1 MKIIDIELIDSVTEQ
16 AKISPRLRMNH
27 NLHQSLDANVQCLL
41 NAMEPG
47 TKLPIHRHRNTA
59 ETYFLIRGSLNV
71 LFYNEAKELIET
83 LELNPTK
90 GKFGVD
96 IEAGKWHTTEVLE
109 SGTVIIEIKEGPYSP
124 LNQEDIML

>member
-16 AKISPRLRMNH
+16 AKNNPRLRMNH

-47 TKLPIHRHRNTA
+47 TKLPIHRHQHTA
-59 ETYFLIRGSLNV
+59 ETYMLIRGSLNV
-71 LFYNEAKELIET
+71 LFYNESKVMIDMQ
-83 LELNPTK
+83 ELNPAK

-96 IEAGKWHTTEVLE
+96 IEAGIWHTTEVLE
-109 SGTVIIEIKEGPYSP
+109 SGTVILEIKEGPYSP
-124 LNQEDIML
+124 LCEDDILQ